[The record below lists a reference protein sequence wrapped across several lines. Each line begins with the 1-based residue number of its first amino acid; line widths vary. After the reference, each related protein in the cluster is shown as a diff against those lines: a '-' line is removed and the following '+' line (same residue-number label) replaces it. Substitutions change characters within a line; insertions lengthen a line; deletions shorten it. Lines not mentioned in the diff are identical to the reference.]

1 MKMNNFE
8 LKRHWDRRISKLLI
22 RVIQNEF
29 MGIGSNHQET
39 ERRIHEIAS
48 KFNV

>member
-1 MKMNNFE
+1 MTKFE
-8 LKRHWDRRISKLLI
+8 LRKHWGIRIEKLLI
-22 RVIQNEF
+22 RVIHNEF